1 MVCCFFFHLQSGFSI
16 IIHHPVPCFIALE
29 IMSFHIPRSLVAF
42 RISTTL
48 PAPGHLTSPSVIF
61 SRCFPLL
68 RFPSIIPVV
77 MRFSNFSLL
86 ITWPKNVVCRVQI
99 LFTSAL
105 DVWASFSTVSFDFL
119 AIHDIFVGFSISS
132 ALICLSSHLC
142 RMANFLWHPCRF
154 TLY

>member
-1 MVCCFFFHLQSGFSI
+1 MISTHFFRPAVLTLTRFHCIISGIHRVIFNNI
-16 IIHHPVPCFIALE
+16 RPKIFLAIYHHHPVPCFIALA
-29 IMSFHIPRSLVAF
+29 IMSFHIPRSFVAF

-48 PAPGHLTSPSVIF
+48 PAPSQLASASVIF

-77 MRFSNFSLL
+77 MRCSNFSLL

-105 DVWASFSTVSFDFL
+105 DVWASFSTVL
-119 AIHDIFVGFSISS
+119 AIYTNTIFFEG
-132 ALICLSSHLC
+132 
-142 RMANFLWHPCRF
+142 
-154 TLY
+154 